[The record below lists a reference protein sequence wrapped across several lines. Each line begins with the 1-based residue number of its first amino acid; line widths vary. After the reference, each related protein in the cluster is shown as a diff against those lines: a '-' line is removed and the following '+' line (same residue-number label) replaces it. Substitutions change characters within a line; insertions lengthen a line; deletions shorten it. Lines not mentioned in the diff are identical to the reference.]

1 MCETLQ
7 FKDMNVL
14 EHGISVN
21 KHYVK
26 LIKDLESSSC
36 SEEILIKIYNKIKD
50 KYQIYKYQIYHD
62 CGKPFCLS
70 IDNDNKRHFIDH
82 ANHSYNQLKLLFPND
97 YKVLTLMKND
107 MEFHINKDLNFLWNL
122 EFSET
127 LYLTAWAEIYSNSEM
142 FGGINSTS
150 FKIKRKKLIKAGK
163 FYLENIL

>member
-50 KYQIYKYQIYHD
+50 KLLDKY
-62 CGKPFCLS
+62 
-70 IDNDNKRHFIDH
+70 
-82 ANHSYNQLKLLFPND
+82 
-97 YKVLTLMKND
+97 
-107 MEFHINKDLNFLWNL
+107 
-122 EFSET
+122 
-127 LYLTAWAEIYSNSEM
+127 
-142 FGGINSTS
+142 
-150 FKIKRKKLIKAGK
+150 
-163 FYLENIL
+163 